1 MLFGA
6 LLPAKHR
13 ALEIVL
19 FGALL
24 RAKIMLFG
32 APQNAITSNNVE
44 SIIDNTHE
52 HLLNSMNHHKLW

>member
-1 MLFGA
+1 
-6 LLPAKHR
+6 
-13 ALEIVL
+13 
-19 FGALL
+19 
-24 RAKIMLFG
+24 MLFG